1 MRPALPAG
9 CRIPPVDSPSHHAWV
24 CGIQACTA
32 KDIMRKV
39 VLILPILAVALGAA
53 VERSVTAARA
63 APTPSTEPSSKMAP
77 FDVAISQNL
86 QQMIDEGRQT
96 FRFETFG
103 DEAFWSDGLGLDR
116 AIAGA
121 KNGGVGAGVSP
132 KTALQLGLKV
142 DMDAL
147 PADLVAKVKAGQ
159 VNMDD
164 PATTLSLI
172 KLKSVLGVVGTFDA
186 SGRMTKVG
194 LTCAVC
200 HSTVDDAFAPGIGHR
215 LDGWGNRDLNPG
227 AIIAATPNVDLLA
240 KELKVDVATAKKV
253 LNSWG
258 PGRFDAELD
267 KDGKAFRPD
276 GKQAGTIIPNA
287 FGLAGVNNHTWTGG
301 WGDVTYWNAY
311 VANTELHG
319 KGNFYDARL
328 SDAKKYPVSA
338 RTGSW
343 KMRNSPDMITAKLGA
358 LQVYQLAI
366 PAPKPPAG
374 SFEATAASRG
384 EKLFAGR
391 ANCASCHVPPLFTEP
406 GWNTHKAS
414 EIGIDDF
421 QSSRSPDNS
430 YRTAPLKGLWTRIK
444 ANGHGAAGP
453 GFYHDGRFADLEAVV
468 QHYNSHF
475 KLNLTPQESRDLVQY
490 LKSL

>member
-1 MRPALPAG
+1 MRRA
-9 CRIPPVDSPSHHAWV
+9 I
-24 CGIQACTA
+24 
-32 KDIMRKV
+32 
-39 VLILPILAVALGAA
+39 PILAIVTLAATALAA
-53 VERSVTAARA
+53 RSVHDIGP
-63 APTPSTEPSSKMAP
+63 APKPAHAPASKLAP
-77 FDVAISQNL
+77 FDVVIADNM
-86 QQMIDEGRQT
+86 QQMMDEGRRT
-96 FRFETFG
+96 FRFDTFG

-116 AIAGA
+116 AIAGD
-121 KNGGVGAGVSP
+121 KHGGVGAGVSP
-132 KTALQLGLKV
+132 RTALALGLKV

-147 PADLVAKVKAGQ
+147 PAAVVDAVKAGK
-159 VNMDD
+159 VDMND
-164 PATTLSLI
+164 PATTLTLI
-172 KLKSVLGVVGTFDA
+172 KLNAVLGIVGTFD
-186 SGRMTKVG
+186 GERMTKVG

-215 LDGWGNRDLNPG
+215 LDGWGNRDLNAG
-227 AIIAATPNVDLLA
+227 AIIAATPNVALLA
-240 KELKVDVATAKKV
+240 RELKVDVPTAKKV

-319 KGNFYDARL
+319 KGVFYDRRL
-328 SDAKKYPVSA
+328 SDARKYPVSA
-338 RTGSW
+338 RTGAW
-343 KMRNSPDMITAKLGA
+343 KLRNSPDLITSKLGA

-366 PAPKPPAG
+366 PAPPSPAG
-374 SFEATAASRG
+374 SFDASAAARG
-384 EKLFAGR
+384 ERLFAGK

-421 QSSRSPDNS
+421 QAKRSPDES
-430 YRTAPLKGLWTRIK
+430 YRTAPLKGLWTYDK

-453 GFYHDGRFADLEAVV
+453 GYYHDGRFTDLFAVV
-468 QHYNSHF
+468 MHYNSHF
-475 KLNLTPQESRDLVQY
+475 KLGLSSQEARDLVEY

>member
-1 MRPALPAG
+1 MTKIVFIVAIVTLAAG
-9 CRIPPVDSPSHHAWV
+9 
-24 CGIQACTA
+24 
-32 KDIMRKV
+32 
-39 VLILPILAVALGAA
+39 AVAA
-53 VERSVTAARA
+53 RSVGGAHVSPAPATAPAR
-63 APTPSTEPSSKMAP
+63 TTAP
-77 FDVAISQNL
+77 FDAVIAENM
-86 QQMIDEGRQT
+86 QQMMDEGRRT
-96 FRFETFG
+96 FRFDTFG
-103 DEAFWSDGLGLDR
+103 DEAFWSDGLGLDK
-116 AIAGA
+116 AIEGD
-121 KNGGVGAGVSP
+121 KHGGLGGGVSP
-132 KTALQLGLKV
+132 KTALALGLKV

-147 PADLVAKVKAGQ
+147 PAAVVEAVQAGKVDM
-159 VNMDD
+159 ND
-164 PATTLSLI
+164 PATTLTLI
-172 KLKSVLGVVGTFDA
+172 KLNVVLGVVGTFD
-186 SGRMTKVG
+186 GDRMTKVG

-227 AIIAATPNVDLLA
+227 AIIAATPNVALLA
-240 KELKVDVATAKKV
+240 NELKVDVATAKKV

-319 KGNFYDARL
+319 KGVFYDRRL
-328 SDAKKYPVSA
+328 SDARKYPVSA
-338 RTGSW
+338 RTGAW
-343 KMRNSPDMITAKLGA
+343 KMRNSPDLITPRLGA

-366 PAPKPPAG
+366 PAPPAPAG
-374 SFEATAASRG
+374 SFDVSAAARG
-384 EKLFAGR
+384 ERLFAGK
-391 ANCASCHVPPLFTEP
+391 ANCSSCHVPPLFTEP

-421 QSSRSPDNS
+421 QSKRSPDNS
-430 YRTAPLKGLWTRIK
+430 YRTAPLKGLWTYDK

-453 GFYHDGRFADLEAVV
+453 GYYHDGRFADLGAVV
-468 QHYNSHF
+468 QHYNTHF
-475 KLNLTPQESRDLVQY
+475 KLGLSAQESRDLIQY

>member
-1 MRPALPAG
+1 MTKL
-9 CRIPPVDSPSHHAWV
+9 VLTL
-24 CGIQACTA
+24 AC
-32 KDIMRKV
+32 V
-39 VLILPILAVALGAA
+39 VLALVVALARSAA
-53 VERSVTAARA
+53 PARA
-63 APTPSTEPSSKMAP
+63 TTEPSALPVSKVAP
-77 FDVAISQNL
+77 FDVSIAQNM
-86 QQMIDEGRQT
+86 QQMMDEGRRT
-96 FRFETFG
+96 FRFDTFG

-116 AIAGA
+116 ALAGT
-121 KNGGVGAGVSP
+121 KLGGAGAGVSP

-147 PADLVAKVKAGQ
+147 PPDLVAGVKAGT
-159 VNMDD
+159 VDMDD
-164 PATTLSLI
+164 PATTLALI
-172 KLKSVLGVVGTFDA
+172 RLNAVLGVVGTFDG

-194 LTCAVC
+194 LSCAVC

-227 AIIAATPNVDLLA
+227 AIIAATPNVGLIA
-240 KELKVDVATAKKV
+240 KQLGVDVPTVKRV
-253 LNSWG
+253 LTSWG
-258 PGRFDAELD
+258 PGRYDALLD

-287 FGLAGVNNHTWTGG
+287 FGLAGVTNHTWTGG

-319 KGNFYDARL
+319 QGVFYDRRL
-328 SDAKKYPVSA
+328 RDAKKYPVSA
-338 RTGSW
+338 RSRAW
-343 KMRNSPDMITAKLGA
+343 NMRGSPDLITSKLGA
-358 LQVYQLAI
+358 LHVYQLAI
-366 PAPKPPAG
+366 PAPKAPAG
-374 SFEATAASRG
+374 SFDASAAARG
-384 EKLFAGR
+384 ERVFTGK

-421 QSSRSPDNS
+421 QSKRSPDDS

-444 ANGHGAAGP
+444 ANGGGAAGP
-453 GFYHDGRFADLEAVV
+453 GFYHDGRFGDLNAVV
-468 QHYNSHF
+468 RHYDSHF
-475 KLNLTPQESRDLVQY
+475 RLRLTTQESRDLVEY

>member
-1 MRPALPAG
+1 MLA
-9 CRIPPVDSPSHHAWV
+9 IVV
-24 CGIQACTA
+24 
-32 KDIMRKV
+32 V
-39 VLILPILAVALGAA
+39 VLVVALA
-53 VERSVTAARA
+53 RTTATARA
-63 APTPSTEPSSKMAP
+63 ISPPRENPPTKLAP
-77 FDVAISQNL
+77 FDVTIAENM
-86 QQMIDEGRQT
+86 QQMMDDGRQV

-116 AIAGA
+116 ALAGA
-121 KNGGVGAGVSP
+121 KNGGVGVGVSA

-147 PADLVAKVKAGQ
+147 PADLVAQVKAGK
-159 VNMDD
+159 VDMND
-164 PATTLSLI
+164 PATTLALI
-172 KLKSVLGVVGTFDA
+172 KLNSVVGVVGTFDG

-227 AIIAATPNVDLLA
+227 AIIAATPNVEILA

-319 KGNFYDARL
+319 KGVFYDRRL

-338 RTGSW
+338 RTGAW
-343 KMRNSPDMITAKLGA
+343 KMRNSPDLITSKLGA

-374 SFEATAASRG
+374 SFDASAASRG
-384 EKLFAGR
+384 EKLFAGK

-421 QSSRSPDNS
+421 QSKRSPDES
-430 YRTAPLKGLWTRIK
+430 YRTAPLKGLWTYIK

-453 GFYHDGRFADLEAVV
+453 GFYHDGRFSDLAAVV
-468 QHYNSHF
+468 QHYDTHF
-475 KLNLTPQESRDLVQY
+475 KLHLTPQESRDLVEY

>member
-1 MRPALPAG
+1 MKKF
-9 CRIPPVDSPSHHAWV
+9 V
-24 CGIQACTA
+24 
-32 KDIMRKV
+32 
-39 VLILPILAVALGAA
+39 PILAVTVLVLG
-53 VERSVTAARA
+53 TAIVARTSATARA
-63 APTPSTEPSSKMAP
+63 APEPSRAPTSTRAP
-77 FDVAISQNL
+77 FDEVISRNVQS
-86 QQMIDEGRQT
+86 MMDEGRQT

-121 KNGGVGAGVSP
+121 KLGGVGDGVSP
-132 KTALQLGLKV
+132 ATALKLGLKV

-147 PADLVAKVKAGQ
+147 PAALVEQIKAGK
-159 VNMDD
+159 VDMNDA
-164 PATTLSLI
+164 ATTLALI
-172 KLKSVLGVVGTFDA
+172 KLNAVLGVVGTFD
-186 SGRMTKVG
+186 GDRMTKVG

-215 LDGWGNRDLNPG
+215 LDGWGNRDLDPG
-227 AIIAATPNVDLLA
+227 AIIAATPNVSLLA
-240 KELKVDVATAKKV
+240 KELRVDVTTVKKV
-253 LNSWG
+253 LRSWG

-276 GKQAGTIIPNA
+276 GKQAGTVIPNA

-319 KGNFYDARL
+319 KGVFYDRRL
-328 SDAKKYPVSA
+328 SDPKKYPVSA

-343 KMRNSPDMITAKLGA
+343 KMRNSPDLVTPRLGA
-358 LQVYQLAI
+358 LQMYQLAI
-366 PAPKPPAG
+366 PAPAPPAG
-374 SFEATAASRG
+374 SFDAAAASRG
-384 EKLFAGR
+384 EQLFAGR

-414 EIGIDDF
+414 EIGIDNF
-421 QSSRSPDNS
+421 QASRSPDNS
-430 YRTAPLKGLWTRIK
+430 YRTAPLKGLWTYIK

-453 GFYHDGRFADLEAVV
+453 GFYHDARFKDLDAVV
-468 QHYNSHF
+468 QHYNTHF
-475 KLNLTPQESRDLVQY
+475 KLRLTPQESRDLVEY

>member
-1 MRPALPAG
+1 
-9 CRIPPVDSPSHHAWV
+9 
-24 CGIQACTA
+24 
-32 KDIMRKV
+32 MRKAV
-39 VLILPILAVALGAA
+39 PILGIAALAAGVLAARSVGGADASSKPAVA
-53 VERSVTAARA
+53 
-63 APTPSTEPSSKMAP
+63 PTSNLAP
-77 FDVAISQNL
+77 FDVAIAANMQR
-86 QQMIDEGRQT
+86 MMDEGRQT
-96 FRFETFG
+96 FPFDTLG

-116 AIAGA
+116 AIAGD
-121 KNGGVGAGVSP
+121 KHGGVGAGVSP
-132 KTALQLGLKV
+132 KTALALGLEV

-147 PADLVAKVKAGQ
+147 PAAVVAAVKAGT
-159 VNMDD
+159 VDMND
-164 PATTLSLI
+164 PATTLTLI
-172 KLKSVLGVVGTFDA
+172 KLNAVLGVVGTFD
-186 SGRMTKVG
+186 GDRMTKVG

-227 AIIAATPNVDLLA
+227 AIIAATPNVALLA
-240 KELKVDVATAKKV
+240 RELKVDVATAKKV
-253 LNSWG
+253 LTSWG

-319 KGNFYDARL
+319 KGVFYDRRL
-328 SDAKKYPVSA
+328 SDARKYPVSA
-338 RTGSW
+338 RTGAW
-343 KMRNSPDMITAKLGA
+343 NMRNAPDMITSKLGA
-358 LQVYQLAI
+358 LQLYQLAI
-366 PAPKPPAG
+366 PAPPPPAG
-374 SFEATAASRG
+374 SFDAGAAARG
-384 EKLFAGR
+384 ERLFAGK

-414 EIGIDDF
+414 EIGIDNF
-421 QSSRSPDNS
+421 QSKRSPDNS
-430 YRTAPLKGLWTRIK
+430 YRTAPLKGLWTRDK

-453 GFYHDGRFADLEAVV
+453 GYYHDGRFADLATVV
-468 QHYNSHF
+468 EHYNSHF
-475 KLNLTPQESRDLVQY
+475 RLKLSAQEAHDLVEY

>member
-1 MRPALPAG
+1 
-9 CRIPPVDSPSHHAWV
+9 
-24 CGIQACTA
+24 
-32 KDIMRKV
+32 MRKAV
-39 VLILPILAVALGAA
+39 PILGIAALAAGVLAARSVGGADASSKPAVA
-53 VERSVTAARA
+53 
-63 APTPSTEPSSKMAP
+63 PTSNLAP
-77 FDVAISQNL
+77 FDVAIAANMQR
-86 QQMIDEGRQT
+86 MMDEGRQT
-96 FRFETFG
+96 FRFDTFG
-103 DEAFWSDGLGLDR
+103 DEAFWSNGLGLDR
-116 AIAGA
+116 AIAGD
-121 KNGGVGAGVSP
+121 KHGGVGAGVSP
-132 KTALQLGLKV
+132 KTALALGLEV

-147 PADLVAKVKAGQ
+147 PAAVVAAVKAGT
-159 VNMDD
+159 VDMND
-164 PATTLSLI
+164 PATTLTLI
-172 KLKSVLGVVGTFDA
+172 KLNAVLGVVGTFD
-186 SGRMTKVG
+186 GDRMTKVG

-227 AIIAATPNVDLLA
+227 AIIAATPNVALLA
-240 KELKVDVATAKKV
+240 RELKVDVATAKKV
-253 LNSWG
+253 LTSWG

-319 KGNFYDARL
+319 KGVFYDRRL
-328 SDAKKYPVSA
+328 SDARKYPVSA
-338 RTGSW
+338 RTGAW
-343 KMRNSPDMITAKLGA
+343 NMRNAPDMITSKLGA
-358 LQVYQLAI
+358 LQLYQLAI
-366 PAPKPPAG
+366 PAPPPPAG
-374 SFEATAASRG
+374 SFDAGAAARG
-384 EKLFAGR
+384 ERLFAGK

-421 QSSRSPDNS
+421 QSKRSPDNS
-430 YRTAPLKGLWTRIK
+430 YRTAPLKGLWTRDK

-453 GFYHDGRFADLEAVV
+453 GYYHDGRFADLATVV
-468 QHYNSHF
+468 EHYNSHF
-475 KLNLTPQESRDLVQY
+475 RLKLSAQEAHDLVEY

>member
-1 MRPALPAG
+1 MTKL
-9 CRIPPVDSPSHHAWV
+9 V
-24 CGIQACTA
+24 
-32 KDIMRKV
+32 
-39 VLILPILAVALGAA
+39 PILAIVTLATGAVAA
-53 VERSVTAARA
+53 RSVGGAHVSPASAT
-63 APTPSTEPSSKMAP
+63 APTRSTAP
-77 FDVAISQNL
+77 FDAVIADNM
-86 QQMIDEGRQT
+86 QQMMDEGRRT
-96 FRFETFG
+96 FRFDTFG

-116 AIAGA
+116 AIEGD
-121 KNGGVGAGVSP
+121 KHGGVGDGVSP
-132 KTALQLGLKV
+132 RTALALGLKV

-147 PADLVAKVKAGQ
+147 PAAIVEAVKAGK
-159 VNMDD
+159 VDMND
-164 PATTLSLI
+164 PATTLTLI
-172 KLKSVLGVVGTFDA
+172 KLNAVLGVVGTFD
-186 SGRMTKVG
+186 GDRMTRVG

-200 HSTVDDAFAPGIGHR
+200 HSTVDDAFASGIGHR

-227 AIIAATPNVDLLA
+227 AIIAATPNVALLA

-319 KGNFYDARL
+319 KGVFYDRRL
-328 SDAKKYPVSA
+328 SDARKYPVSA
-338 RTGSW
+338 RTGAW
-343 KMRNSPDMITAKLGA
+343 KMRNSPDLITPKLGA

-366 PAPKPPAG
+366 PAPAAPAG
-374 SFEATAASRG
+374 SFDASAAARG
-384 EKLFAGR
+384 ERLFAGK
-391 ANCASCHVPPLFTEP
+391 ANCSSCHVPPLFTEP

-421 QSSRSPDNS
+421 QSKRSPDNS
-430 YRTAPLKGLWTRIK
+430 YRTAPLKGLWTYDT

-453 GFYHDGRFADLEAVV
+453 GYYHDGRFADLGAVV
-468 QHYNSHF
+468 QHYNTFF
-475 KLNLTPQESRDLVQY
+475 KLGLSAQESRDLIQY

>member
-1 MRPALPAG
+1 
-9 CRIPPVDSPSHHAWV
+9 
-24 CGIQACTA
+24 
-32 KDIMRKV
+32 MRKAV
-39 VLILPILAVALGAA
+39 PILGIAALAAGVLAARSVGGADASSKPAVA
-53 VERSVTAARA
+53 
-63 APTPSTEPSSKMAP
+63 PTSNLAP
-77 FDVAISQNL
+77 FDVAIAANMQR
-86 QQMIDEGRQT
+86 MMDEGRQT
-96 FRFETFG
+96 FRFDTFG

-116 AIAGA
+116 AIAGD
-121 KNGGVGAGVSP
+121 KHGGVGAGVSP
-132 KTALQLGLKV
+132 KTALALGLEV

-147 PADLVAKVKAGQ
+147 PAAVVAAVKAGT
-159 VNMDD
+159 VDMND
-164 PATTLSLI
+164 PATTLTLI
-172 KLKSVLGVVGTFDA
+172 KLNAVLGVVGTFD
-186 SGRMTKVG
+186 GDRMTKVG

-227 AIIAATPNVDLLA
+227 AIIAATPNVALLA
-240 KELKVDVATAKKV
+240 RELKVDVATAKKV
-253 LNSWG
+253 LTSWG

-319 KGNFYDARL
+319 KGVFYDRRL
-328 SDAKKYPVSA
+328 SDARKYPVSA
-338 RTGSW
+338 RTGAW
-343 KMRNSPDMITAKLGA
+343 NMRNAPDMITSKLGA
-358 LQVYQLAI
+358 LQLYQLAI
-366 PAPKPPAG
+366 PAPPPPAG
-374 SFEATAASRG
+374 SFDAGAAARG
-384 EKLFAGR
+384 ERLFAGK

-421 QSSRSPDNS
+421 QSKRSPDNS
-430 YRTAPLKGLWTRIK
+430 YRTAPLKGLWTRDK

-453 GFYHDGRFADLEAVV
+453 GYYHDGRFADLATVV
-468 QHYNSHF
+468 EHYNSHF
-475 KLNLTPQESRDLVQY
+475 RLKLSAQEAHDLVEY

>member
-1 MRPALPAG
+1 MRAT
-9 CRIPPVDSPSHHAWV
+9 V
-24 CGIQACTA
+24 
-32 KDIMRKV
+32 
-39 VLILPILAVALGAA
+39 PILAVATVVLGAA
-53 VERSVTAARA
+53 AVVRPPTTARA
-63 APTPSTEPSSKMAP
+63 APEPTHAPAERMAP
-77 FDVAISQNL
+77 FDVTISENAQT
-86 QQMIDEGRQT
+86 MMDEGRQT

-116 AIAGA
+116 AINGE

-132 KTALQLGLKV
+132 ATALKLGLKV

-147 PADLVAKVKAGQ
+147 PAALVDQIKAGK
-159 VNMDD
+159 VDMND
-164 PATTLSLI
+164 PATTLALI
-172 KLKSVLGVVGTFDA
+172 KLNAVLGVVGTFD
-186 SGRMTKVG
+186 GNRMTKVG

-200 HSTVDDAFAPGIGHR
+200 HSTVDDGFAPGIGHR

-227 AIIAATPNVDLLA
+227 AIIAATPNVSLLA

-319 KGNFYDARL
+319 KGVFYDRRL

-338 RTGSW
+338 RTGAW
-343 KMRNSPDMITAKLGA
+343 KMRNSPDLVTSKLGA

-366 PAPKPPAG
+366 PAPAPPAG
-374 SFEATAASRG
+374 SFDASAAARG
-384 EKLFAGR
+384 ERLFASK
-391 ANCASCHVPPLFTEP
+391 ANCSTCHVPPLFTEP

-421 QSSRSPDNS
+421 QSKRSPDNS
-430 YRTAPLKGLWTRIK
+430 YRTAPLKGLWTRIA

-453 GFYHDGRFADLEAVV
+453 GFYHDGRYKDLDAVV

-475 KLNLTPQESRDLVQY
+475 KLGLTAQESRDLVQY

>member
-1 MRPALPAG
+1 MRRA
-9 CRIPPVDSPSHHAWV
+9 I
-24 CGIQACTA
+24 
-32 KDIMRKV
+32 
-39 VLILPILAVALGAA
+39 PILALITLAASALAA
-53 VERSVTAARA
+53 RSVHDIGGTPKPARA
-63 APTPSTEPSSKMAP
+63 PMSRLAP
-77 FDVAISQNL
+77 FDVVIADNV
-86 QQMIDEGRQT
+86 QQMMDDGRRT
-96 FRFETFG
+96 FRFDTFG

-116 AIAGA
+116 AIEGDGH
-121 KNGGVGAGVSP
+121 GGVGAGVSP
-132 KTALQLGLKV
+132 KIALALGLKV

-147 PADLVAKVKAGQ
+147 PAAVVEAVKAGK
-159 VNMDD
+159 VDMND
-164 PATTLSLI
+164 PATTLTLI
-172 KLKSVLGVVGTFDA
+172 KLNAVLGVVGTFN
-186 SGRMTKVG
+186 GERMTKVG

-215 LDGWGNRDLNPG
+215 LDGWGNRDLNAG
-227 AIIAATPNVDLLA
+227 AIIAATPNVALLA
-240 KELKVDVATAKKV
+240 RELKVDVPTVKKV
-253 LNSWG
+253 LSSWG

-319 KGNFYDARL
+319 KGVFYDRRLGDAR
-328 SDAKKYPVSA
+328 KYPVSA
-338 RTGSW
+338 RTGAW
-343 KMRNSPDMITAKLGA
+343 KLRNSPDLITSKLGA

-366 PAPKPPAG
+366 PAPPSPAG
-374 SFEATAASRG
+374 SFDASAAARG
-384 EKLFAGR
+384 ERLFAGK

-421 QSSRSPDNS
+421 QAKRSPDES
-430 YRTAPLKGLWTRIK
+430 YRTAPLKGLWTYDK

-453 GFYHDGRFADLEAVV
+453 GYYHDGRFTDLFAVV
-468 QHYNSHF
+468 MHYNSHF
-475 KLNLTPQESRDLVQY
+475 KLGLSSQEARDLVEY